1 MRDPARTLPLALA
14 VVFGVLTLI
23 GLLFVEPLAGLLTG
37 WASFL
42 AAVAVLLGIVNLLDV
57 HGRRLVK
64 GNVYSAVL
72 VIGIVAVIA
81 LAITD
86 ELGLTDQWFNAA
98 YDQVLVP
105 LEAALASLL
114 AFFLLFAGVRL
125 LRRQRSGWALL
136 FIVTVIVLLLSR
148 APMPEAVGQWA
159 GRVGGFVSDVFVNAG
174 MRGILIGVALG
185 AVTIAL
191 RVLTGSERP
200 YEK

>member
-23 GLLFVEPLAGLLTG
+23 GLLFVEPLASLLTG

-72 VIGIVAVIA
+72 VFGIVAVIA

-105 LEAALASLL
+105 LEAAMASLL

-148 APMPEAVGQWA
+148 APMPEAVGQLA
-159 GRVGGFVSDVFVNAG
+159 GSVGGFVSDVFVNAG

-200 YEK
+200 YDK